1 MSPDLHSQ
9 QTTSSLLSLLL
20 APITSYI
27 SPLTLLAI
35 PSYAP
40 LLSAQPYSTR
50 LAIGQAIVSSV
61 LKNNTLIETPEDVS
75 GLLGLCL
82 VLVKDVK
89 EGNLGGGPPIRQRV
103 REGPE
108 MRELAEEQGWVAR
121 MVHLFRNEDLGV
133 QYEVS
138 RVDAR
143 GCVGAATNAK
153 SCCKPL
159 ANTLPRAAIGYDS
172 PSHR

>member
-61 LKNNTLIETPEDVS
+61 LKNNTLI
-75 GLLGLCL
+75 
-82 VLVKDVK
+82 

>member
-1 MSPDLHSQ
+1 MLQFYPLSRTTGICSRSNAANAGSPDLHSQ
-9 QTTSSLLSLLL
+9 PTTSSLLSLLL
-20 APITSYI
+20 SPITSYL

-35 PSYAP
+35 PSYSP
-40 LLSAQPYSTR
+40 LLAAQPYSTR

-61 LKNNTLIETPEDVS
+61 LKNNTLIETPDDVS

-89 EGNLGGGPPIRQRV
+89 EGNLGGAPVRPRV
-103 REGPE
+103 REGAE
-108 MRELAEEQGWVAR
+108 LRELAEEQGWVAR

-138 RVDAR
+138 MKA
-143 GCVGAATNAK
+143 
-153 SCCKPL
+153 
-159 ANTLPRAAIGYDS
+159 
-172 PSHR
+172 